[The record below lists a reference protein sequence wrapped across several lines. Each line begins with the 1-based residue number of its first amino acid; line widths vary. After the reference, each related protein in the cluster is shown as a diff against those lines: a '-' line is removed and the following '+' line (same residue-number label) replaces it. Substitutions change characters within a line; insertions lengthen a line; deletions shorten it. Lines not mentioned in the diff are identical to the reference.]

1 MARKPAHVEYGYST
15 PEDLKHEEF
24 QTEPGVYVTGP
35 DAHAEAW
42 EVVMGGGRAWRRF
55 VSDWEPLDE

>member
-15 PEDLKHEEF
+15 PYDLKYDEF
-24 QTEPGVYVTGP
+24 KTEPSVYVTGP

-42 EVVMGGGRAWRRF
+42 EVVMGGGKAWRRF